1 MPNLDVI
8 VEEIGKRF
16 QEELERHDL
25 KPKPLSSKIGAS
37 ANTLGGYVRTKVPY
51 QWAYLHELHK
61 HGVDIRYVLLG
72 HASATSGLT
81 SDELLLLKS
90 FRTLNADERRALLQL
105 SIAFAKSVELQDK
118 NLCHTSDDE
127 PY

>member
-8 VEEIGKRF
+8 ADEIGKRF
-16 QEELERHDL
+16 QEELERKDL

-37 ANTLGGYVRTKVPY
+37 ANTLGLYVRRKIPY
-51 QWAYLHELHK
+51 QWVYLHELHK

-72 HASATSGLT
+72 HSSLPTGLSA
-81 SDELLLLKS
+81 DEMLLLKA
-90 FRTLNADERRALLQL
+90 FRTLNTDERSALLNL
-105 SIAFAKSVELQDK
+105 SIAFAKSVELQHK
-118 NLCHTSDDE
+118 NLCHTSDEE